1 MDEMFF
7 RSLILYLS
15 DVSEGK
21 TRLDPLQLMLTQYV
35 PLPRLLAFPSLSLN
49 NQRGC

>member
-21 TRLDPLQLMLTQYV
+21 ARLDPLQLMLTQYV
-35 PLPRLLAFPSLSLN
+35 LLPRVLVFPFLSLN
-49 NQRGC
+49 G